1 MSKLAKQ
8 DILRLEVSVNDL
20 VFMQKLQG
28 QNNLASKKPN
38 LLLLKPFVEFEM
50 VEQRAAWLEI
60 EQQIQVVLA
69 LKGQMQLKQK
79 RMLEVDHDLFF
90 VFDIL
95 EVVF

>member
-1 MSKLAKQ
+1 MSQLAKQ